1 MPPPGPPVRA
11 LAQLTRSH
19 CNFICSP
26 NAANLLCAEAACIID
41 EAHASRLTS
50 PSMASTLTRLTS
62 QPVHGGS
69 GRAAYSRGSAQ
80 GKSQRGDEQ
89 EAFFFH
95 FKDSRGSLNSLCQH
109 EKLSSQLQLSQKK
122 PPAAEPSKPEAKPP
136 EAAAACEGAA
146 AKPPEDKM
154 TGEVTESRFACTA

>member
-1 MPPPGPPVRA
+1 
-11 LAQLTRSH
+11 
-19 CNFICSP
+19 
-26 NAANLLCAEAACIID
+26 
-41 EAHASRLTS
+41 
-50 PSMASTLTRLTS
+50 MASTLTRLTS

-80 GKSQRGDEQ
+80 GKLHEQ

-122 PPAAEPSKPEAKPP
+122 PPAAESPKPEVKPP
-136 EAAAACEGAA
+136 EAAAACEGAT
-146 AKPPEDKM
+146 AKPPEDRM
-154 TGEVTESRFACTA
+154 TGEVIVNLMVLFDETNQLCNFTEGVLHSNIVILLISLPV